1 MAINKVDL
9 FIEFLKNELDEQR
22 ISVAEFARRMGIVRA
37 LVYKWI
43 NHESIMGLDKYYKAL
58 EVLNVT
64 EEDVLNFKPKK

>member
-1 MAINKVDL
+1 MNKVDL

-43 NHESIMGLDKYYKAL
+43 NRESVMGLDKYYKAL